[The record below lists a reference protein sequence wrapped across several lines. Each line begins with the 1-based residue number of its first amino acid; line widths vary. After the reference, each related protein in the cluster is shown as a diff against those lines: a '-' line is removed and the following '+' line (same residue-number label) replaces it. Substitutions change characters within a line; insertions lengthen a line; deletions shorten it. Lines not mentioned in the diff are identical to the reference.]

1 MTTVVSSTPT
11 GEPRAKRIPVTTLVI
26 VVIFCGFWV
35 VQGALVYFKARHHDF
50 LSFYTGS
57 TLVRQA
63 SIEDLYDPELQFR
76 TQQELVPT
84 NSELIPFIRP
94 AYYAL
99 LLAPLSLLPFGTAFW
114 AWLGLQ
120 AVVLFLCW
128 RWAARKFG
136 SDALILGAMYFPA
149 AVGITHAQDSSFML
163 AIAIGAYALEER
175 GRSFWSG
182 AVLGLG
188 LIKFHLFVLVPLAML
203 FHKRYRMLSGFLAAG
218 LLAGLSFLGTA
229 GWKGVTGYA
238 ALLSSGELKWL
249 SPAPQLMIN
258 LRGVTSNI
266 AGNSTLLWVV
276 LVGFVV
282 GLVVIAIR
290 GAPFWRWLSAAITG
304 SVLVA
309 PHGYAYD
316 AAVLL
321 LPIWMLLFVSPS
333 RLSRVSALLLATPLP
348 FFTLMAGPPWSI
360 LPALLVILL
369 LCVLA
374 RESYAERQAAAVSP
388 SP

>member
-1 MTTVVSSTPT
+1 MTTAVSNTT
-11 GEPRAKRIPVTTLVI
+11 TAEQRPRRIPVTTLVI
-26 VVIFCGFWV
+26 VVIFCGFWI
-35 VQGALVYFKARHHDF
+35 VQGTLAYFDARHHDF

-63 SIEDLYDPELQFR
+63 RFENLYDQELQLR

-94 AYYAL
+94 VYYAL
-99 LLAPLSLLPFGTAFW
+99 LLAPLSLLSFGTAFW
-114 AWLGLQ
+114 VWLGVQTL
-120 AVVLFLCW
+120 VLFLCW
-128 RWAARKFG
+128 GWAARKFG
-136 SDALILGAMYFPA
+136 SDALIFGAMFFPT

-182 AVLGLG
+182 IVLGLG

-203 FHKRYRMLSGFLAAG
+203 FHRRYRMLFGFLVTG
-218 LLAGLSFLGTA
+218 VVAGLSFVALA
-229 GWKGVTGYA
+229 GFEGITRYA
-238 ALLSSGELKWL
+238 ALLGSGDLRWL
-249 SPAPQLMIN
+249 SPAPEMMIS
-258 LRGVTSNI
+258 LRGVAANI
-266 AGNSTLLWVV
+266 AADSKVLWAI
-276 LVGFVV
+276 LACLVV
-282 GLVVIAIR
+282 GVVVIAAR

-309 PHGYAYD
+309 PHGYVYD
-316 AAVLL
+316 GAILL
-321 LPIWMLLFVSPS
+321 LPVWMLLYVSKS
-333 RLSRVSALLLATPLP
+333 RLSRITALLLVTPLP

-369 LCVLA
+369 LVTLA
-374 RESYAERQAAAVSP
+374 RESYTERRALPVSP
-388 SP
+388 

>member
-1 MTTVVSSTPT
+1 MKTAAPSTPT
-11 GEPRAKRIPVTTLVI
+11 GEQRAKRIPVTTLVI

-63 SIEDLYDPELQFR
+63 SAEDLYDQELQFR

-94 AYYAL
+94 VYYAL
-99 LLAPLSLLPFGTAFW
+99 LLVPLSLLSFGTAFW

-120 AVVLFLCW
+120 AIVLFLCW
-128 RWAARKFG
+128 GWAARKFG

-163 AIAIGAYALEER
+163 AIVIGAYALEER

-182 AVLGLG
+182 VVLGLG
-188 LIKFHLFVLVPLAML
+188 LIKFHLFLLVPLVVL
-203 FHKRYRMLSGFLAAG
+203 FQRRYRMLVGFIATG
-218 LLAGLSFLGTA
+218 VVAGLSFVVLA
-229 GWKGVTGYA
+229 GFEGVTRYA
-238 ALLSSGELKWL
+238 TLLSSGELKWL

-258 LRGVTSNI
+258 LRGVTANLG
-266 AGNSTLLWVV
+266 GNSTLFWVI
-276 LVGFVV
+276 LVGLVV
-282 GLVVIAIR
+282 GLVVIASR

-316 AAVLL
+316 AAILL
-321 LPIWMLLFVSPS
+321 LPIWMLLFISRS
-333 RLSRVSALLLATPLP
+333 RLSRVTALLLATPLP
-348 FFTLMAGPPWSI
+348 FFTLMAGPPWSV
-360 LPALLVILL
+360 LPALLVIMLL
-369 LCVLA
+369 FALA
-374 RESYAERQAAAVSP
+374 RESHLERRALPVSP
-388 SP
+388 

>member
-1 MTTVVSSTPT
+1 MVSSAPT
-11 GEPRAKRIPVTTLVI
+11 GKQGTKRVPVTTLVI

-63 SIEDLYDPELQFR
+63 SIADLYDQELQLR

-84 NSELIPFIRP
+84 NTELIPFIRP
-94 AYYAL
+94 GYYAL

-114 AWLGLQ
+114 IWLGLQ
-120 AVVLFLCW
+120 AAVLFVCW
-128 RWAARKFG
+128 GWAARKFG
-136 SDALILGAMYFPA
+136 SDALLLGAMYFPT

-182 AVLGLG
+182 VILGLG
-188 LIKFHLFVLVPLAML
+188 LIKFHLFVLVPVVML
-203 FHKRYRMLSGFLAAG
+203 FHKRYRMLSGFVATG
-218 LLAGLSFLGTA
+218 LVAGLSFIVSA
-229 GWKGVTGYA
+229 GWQGVSRYV

-266 AGNSTLLWVV
+266 AGNSTLVWAM
-276 LVGFVV
+276 LVGLVL

-316 AAVLL
+316 AAILL
-321 LPIWMLLFVSPS
+321 LPIWMLLFVSEK
-333 RLSRVSALLLATPLP
+333 RLSRVAALLLVTPLP
-348 FFTLMAGPPWSI
+348 FFTLMAGPPWSV
-360 LPALLVILL
+360 LPAVLVILL
-369 LCVLA
+369 LIALA
-374 RESYAERQAAAVSP
+374 RESYMERRSPVVSP
-388 SP
+388 SS